1 MTVTTGLKVPWTG
14 SRGICSHLLGA
25 TNLFTITIFLQ
36 QNAIQLA

>member
-1 MTVTTGLKVPWTG
+1 MTVMTGLRVPRTR

-25 TNLFTITIFLQ
+25 NNLFTITVFLQ